1 MRNGSYRDRVPER
14 QSSRPRRGSGV
25 LLARISGSRSGGD
38 EPGPG
43 RRDELTTPSVIE
55 PVAGYDGL
63 SARDVFTLLP
73 SRSRS
78 EQAAIESYEL
88 AHRNRQTVLSRL
100 RR

>member
-1 MRNGSYRDRVPER
+1 M
-14 QSSRPRRGSGV
+14 
-25 LLARISGSRSGGD
+25 
-38 EPGPG
+38 
-43 RRDELTTPSVIE
+43 TTPSVIE

-63 SARDVFTLLP
+63 SARDVVTLLP

-100 RR
+100 RRLRQEGPGRAPEALNTEQVVAALRRFQAARVPPVSRGRSGAG